1 MKSLPACL
9 SACGSTGFFPLIK
22 SMSKLFLSACNDVVN
37 VYGDGGSADKIVDV
51 LVNTNLTTNKKFVER
66 NKYKKKYNF
75 TSNKN
80 KDYFH
85 SKKTTDLK
93 IS

>member
-1 MKSLPACL
+1 MKSNYI
-9 SACGSTGFFPLIK
+9 GKKFTK
-22 SMSKLFLSACNDVVN
+22 
-37 VYGDGGSADKIVDV
+37 
-51 LVNTNLTTNKKFVER
+51 KKFVER

-75 TSNKN
+75 TSNKKN
-80 KDYFH
+80 DYFH